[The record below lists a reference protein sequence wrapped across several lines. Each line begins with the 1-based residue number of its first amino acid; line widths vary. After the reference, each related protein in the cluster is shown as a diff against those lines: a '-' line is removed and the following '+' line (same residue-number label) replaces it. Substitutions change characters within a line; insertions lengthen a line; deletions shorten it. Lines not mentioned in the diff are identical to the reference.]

1 MDALALAGLHGLV
14 ADSSVRT
21 DGNQGLGGLQ
31 TFLDRRSD
39 DLTQM
44 MIDHIEV
51 VALSVGI
58 ATVLSIAIALL
69 VWDSPIGRNLA
80 VTSTAIILTVPSL
93 ALLAILSPLFGLGWG
108 PTVTA
113 LVLYS
118 MLPIV
123 RNAVTGLREVPSHVL
138 ESARGMGMSPTH
150 VLLRVQLPMAWP
162 IILTGIR
169 VATQLAIGI
178 AAIGAYVA
186 GPGLGQYIF
195 KGLSSLGSVNAL
207 NYALSGTVGVVLL
220 ALVADALFVLIARF
234 TTPRGLRV

>member
-1 MDALALAGLHGLV
+1 MAITTIPMEGY
-14 ADSSVRT
+14 
-21 DGNQGLGGLQ
+21 QGLDGLS
-31 TFLDRRSD
+31 TFLERRQD

-44 MIDHIEV
+44 LIDHITV

-69 VWDSPIGRNLA
+69 VWDRPIGRTLA
-80 VTSTAIILTVPSL
+80 VTSTAVILTVPSL

-118 MLPIV
+118 MLPIL
-123 RNAVTGLREVPSHVL
+123 RNTIAGLREVPTSVL
-138 ESARGMGMSPTH
+138 ESARGMGMGRVR

-195 KGLSSLGSVNAL
+195 KGLSSLGSLNAL

-220 ALVADALFVLIARF
+220 ALVADAVFVLIARF

>member
-1 MDALALAGLHGLV
+1 MEISLTATAFAPVSTDEYHGL
-14 ADSSVRT
+14 
-21 DGNQGLGGLQ
+21 QGFE
-31 TFLDRRSD
+31 TFVQRRSD
-39 DLTQM
+39 DLTTM
-44 MIDHIEV
+44 LVDHILV
-51 VALSVGI
+51 VVLSVGI
-58 ATVLSIAIALL
+58 ATVISIAIALL
-69 VWDSPIGRNLA
+69 VWDRPVGRTLA
-80 VTSTAIILTVPSL
+80 VTSTAVILTVPSL

-123 RNAVTGLREVPSHVL
+123 RNTVTGLREVPSHVL
-138 ESARGMGMSPTH
+138 ESARGMGMSRTK

-195 KGLSSLGSVNAL
+195 QGLSSLGSLNAL
-207 NYALSGTVGVVLL
+207 NYALSGTVLVVLL
-220 ALVADALFVLIARF
+220 ALVVDGLFILIARF

>member
-1 MDALALAGLHGLV
+1 MEFLLTAQAFAPVNSDQYHGI
-14 ADSSVRT
+14 
-21 DGNQGLGGLQ
+21 QGFK
-31 TFLDRRSD
+31 TFIERRSD
-39 DLTQM
+39 DLAQM
-44 MIDHIEV
+44 LIDHILV

-58 ATVLSIAIALL
+58 ASVLSIGIALL
-69 VWDSPIGRNLA
+69 VWNRPLGRTLA
-80 VTSTAIILTVPSL
+80 VTSTAVILTVPSL

-123 RNAVTGLREVPSHVL
+123 RNTVAGLREVPSHVL
-138 ESARGMGMSPTH
+138 ESARGMGMSPTS
-150 VLLRVQLPMAWP
+150 VLLRVQLPLAWP
-162 IILTGIR
+162 IVLTGVR

-195 KGLSSLGSVNAL
+195 QGLSSLGSLNAL
-207 NYALSGTVGVVLL
+207 NYALSGTLGVVVL
-220 ALVADALFVLIARF
+220 ALVVDGLFVLIARF

>member
-1 MDALALAGLHGLV
+1 MATLTPRAAG
-14 ADSSVRT
+14 S
-21 DGNQGLGGLQ
+21 QGLDGLQ
-31 TFLDRRSD
+31 TFLERRQD

-44 MIDHIEV
+44 LIDHITV
-51 VALSVGI
+51 VAISVGI
-58 ATVLSIAIALL
+58 ATVLSIVIALL
-69 VWDSPIGRNLA
+69 VWDSPIGRTLA
-80 VTSTAIILTVPSL
+80 VTSTAVVLTVPSL

-108 PTVTA
+108 PTITA

-123 RNAVTGLREVPSHVL
+123 RNTIAGLREVPAHVL
-138 ESARGMGMSPTH
+138 ESARGMGMGRTR
-150 VLLRVQLPMAWP
+150 VLLQVQLPMAWP

-207 NYALSGTVGVVLL
+207 NYALSGTLGVVLL

-234 TTPRGLRV
+234 TTPRGLRA

>member
-1 MDALALAGLHGLV
+1 MEISLTAAAFGPVSTDQYHGL
-14 ADSSVRT
+14 
-21 DGNQGLGGLQ
+21 QGFE
-31 TFLDRRSD
+31 TFVQRRSD
-39 DLTQM
+39 DLTTM
-44 MIDHIEV
+44 LIDHILV

-58 ATVLSIAIALL
+58 ATVISIAIALL
-69 VWDSPIGRNLA
+69 VWDRPVGRTLA
-80 VTSTAIILTVPSL
+80 VTSTAVILTVPSL

-123 RNAVTGLREVPSHVL
+123 RNTVTGLREVPSHVL
-138 ESARGMGMSPTH
+138 ESARGMGMSRTK

-195 KGLSSLGSVNAL
+195 QGLSSLGSLNAL
-207 NYALSGTVGVVLL
+207 NYALSGTLLVVLL
-220 ALVADALFVLIARF
+220 ALVVDGLFILIARF

>member
-1 MDALALAGLHGLV
+1 MLRTTTGWLATADAFRGL
-14 ADSSVRT
+14 D
-21 DGNQGLGGLQ
+21 GLG

-39 DLTQM
+39 DLTEM
-44 MIDHIEV
+44 LVDHLVV

-58 ATVLSIAIALL
+58 ATAVSIGIGLL
-69 VWDSPIGRNLA
+69 VWDRPVGRAVA
-80 VTSTAIILTVPSL
+80 VTSSAVVLTVPSL

-123 RNAVTGLREVPSHVL
+123 RNTVVGLREVPAHVL
-138 ESARGMGMSPTH
+138 ESARGMGMTRGR
-150 VLLRVQLPMAWP
+150 VLVRIQLPMAWP
-162 IILTGIR
+162 VILTGIR
-169 VATQLAIGI
+169 VASQLAIGI

-207 NYALSGTVGVVLL
+207 NYALTGTAGVVLL
-220 ALVADALFVLIARF
+220 ALAVDALFILITRL
-234 TTPRGLRV
+234 TTPRGLRA